1 MKKSLT
7 IALALLALVT
17 CRIARAETPV
27 APTKEASA
35 VANAKPVKRTA
46 PKPVTDTVKHLDCK
60 SRSTH
65 ALVQGTGTVIV
76 CEM

>member
-1 MKKSLT
+1 MKNSL
-7 IALALLALVT
+7 ALAFALLALIT
-17 CRIARAETPV
+17 CKIALADETT
-27 APTKEASA
+27 PTKESIAI
-35 VANAKPVKRTA
+35 ANAKPVKRTA